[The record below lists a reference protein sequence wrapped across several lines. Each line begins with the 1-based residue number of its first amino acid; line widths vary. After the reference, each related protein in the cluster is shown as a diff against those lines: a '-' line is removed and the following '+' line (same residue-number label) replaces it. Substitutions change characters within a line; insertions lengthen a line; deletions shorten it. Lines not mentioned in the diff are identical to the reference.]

1 MSTTSSA
8 AHAASRPPPAR
19 IDSPREVMEP
29 ESVSDT
35 PICFRQYAAVVATP
49 PESMS
54 SGSTHGFW

>member
-1 MSTTSSA
+1 
-8 AHAASRPPPAR
+8 
-19 IDSPREVMEP
+19 MEP

-35 PICFRQYAAVVATP
+35 PICFRQYAAVVTTP